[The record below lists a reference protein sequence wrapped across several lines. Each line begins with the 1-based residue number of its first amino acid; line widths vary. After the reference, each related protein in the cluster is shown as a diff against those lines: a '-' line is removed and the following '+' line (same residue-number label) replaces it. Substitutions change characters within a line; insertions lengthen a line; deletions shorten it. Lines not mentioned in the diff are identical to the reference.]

1 MKNLRRR
8 WTKQEESDLLK
19 WASQGV
25 SVLLMAARLKR
36 SIMAVQDRLTIL
48 RKRQKGETGPPPS
61 DAG

>member
-8 WTKQEESDLLK
+8 WTRQEESDLLK

-36 SIMAVQDRLTIL
+36 SLSAVHDRLTIL
-48 RKRQKGETGPPPS
+48 RKRQKARPQPPRS